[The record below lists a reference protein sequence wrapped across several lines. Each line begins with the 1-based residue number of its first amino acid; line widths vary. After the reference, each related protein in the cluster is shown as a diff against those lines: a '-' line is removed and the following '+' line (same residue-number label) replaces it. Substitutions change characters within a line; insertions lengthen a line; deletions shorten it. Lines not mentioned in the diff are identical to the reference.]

1 MRAVAHPPE
10 ESLKA
15 AAPSTFIW
23 IGTQDKVHTQESLQA
38 LATLQEPA
46 GATVKRRDADHCAVD
61 DDDYAEIGAF
71 LKKF

>member
-10 ESLKA
+10 TSLKA
-15 AAPSTFIW
+15 TAPSTFLW
-23 IGTQDKVHTQESLQA
+23 IGTQDKVHTQEVLEA
-38 LATLQEPA
+38 LATLQEPE

-61 DDDYAEIGAF
+61 DDDIADISAF